1 MKYKC
6 AVFDMDGTILD
17 TLRDLMDA
25 LNYALRLSGRPE
37 RTLDEV
43 RSFVGNGIVM
53 LIRRAAPDAGDE
65 AFEKLHSDFREWYAP
80 HCADR
85 TAPYEGV
92 PEAVAALREAGVR
105 TAVVSNKSEPE
116 VKALCERFFPGLFEA
131 QIGVTAGSK
140 PKPAPDSVFA
150 ALKALGAD
158 ASEAVYIG
166 DSEVDMQTAANAG
179 LPAIAVAWGFRGA
192 DFLRSLG
199 AKTIIDSP
207 RELVGLIV

>member
-1 MKYKC
+1 MRYAC

-17 TLRDLMDA
+17 TLRDLTDA

-37 RTLDEV
+37 RTIGEV

-53 LIRRAAPDAGDE
+53 LLRRAAPDAEGA
-65 AFEKLHSDFREWYAP
+65 AFDKLHADFREWYGP
-80 HCADR
+80 HCADNTR
-85 TAPYEGV
+85 PYDGV
-92 PEAVAALREAGVR
+92 VEAVAALRKAGVR
-105 TAVVSNKSEPE
+105 TAVVSNKSQPE
-116 VKALCERFFPGLFEA
+116 VRALCERFFPGLFEA
-131 QIGVTAGSK
+131 QIGVTPGSK

-166 DSEVDMQTAANAG
+166 DSEVDMQTAENSG
-179 LPAIAVAWGFRGA
+179 LPFIGVAWGFRGET
-192 DFLRSLG
+192 FLRERG
-199 AKTIIDSP
+199 AETIIDSP